1 MKTIE
6 PLWAMPI
13 LKSFFLAML
22 FLTFSCSDDDTV
34 EVPEEETE
42 IPEEIPEETV
52 DPQLLIQ

>member
-52 DPQLLIQ
+52 V